1 MNEKQSSFNSRLVVD
16 DTDVTTAS
24 AASTTAA
31 TGENDMIN
39 ECSFNEAI
47 DRDDHEK
54 VQGFISNTEDEP
66 IHRGVIE
73 QVTEEGWVGWKSFPD
88 DIFSY
93 PEVMNAV
100 KSNDVTTQELQAI
113 SHPYL
118 SNTDGVVAPTL
129 LEDPSSSSSFTIDSS
144 RSSSSS
150 RFATTTLRSNSTTVG
165 VRFTGVSVSVRSSNE
180 NSSGGMQLRLPSKDE
195 IQSIIDASNA
205 PPRSAHGKTLLISI
219 DESETNKMNTSW
231 ASGL

>member
-1 MNEKQSSFNSRLVVD
+1 MNEKQSSFNSRL
-16 DTDVTTAS
+16 DVTTAS
-24 AASTTAA
+24 TTAAA

-54 VQGFISNTEDEP
+54 VQGFIFNTEDEP
-66 IHRGVIE
+66 MHRGVIE
-73 QVTEEGWVGWKSFPD
+73 QVAEEGWIGWKSFPD
-88 DIFSY
+88 DIFSC
-93 PEVMNAV
+93 PEVMNDVV
-100 KSNDVTTQELQAI
+100 KSTDVTTQELQAI

-118 SNTDGVVAPTL
+118 SNTDGVVVPTL
-129 LEDPSSSSSFTIDSS
+129 LEDPSSSSSSFTIDS
-144 RSSSSS
+144 SSSSS

-165 VRFTGVSVSVRSSNE
+165 VRFTGVIVRSSNE
-180 NSSGGMQLRLPSKDE
+180 NSSSGVMQLRLPSKDE

-205 PPRSAHGKTLLISI
+205 PPRSAHGKTQLISI